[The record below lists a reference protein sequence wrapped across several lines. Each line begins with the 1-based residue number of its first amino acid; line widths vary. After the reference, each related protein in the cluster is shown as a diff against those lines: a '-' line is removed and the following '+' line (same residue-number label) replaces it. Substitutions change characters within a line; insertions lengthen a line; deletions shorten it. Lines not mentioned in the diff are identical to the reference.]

1 MSTSEFTFQ
10 SDVAPPVPIH
20 RFTVAQYHALG
31 EQGVLGPG
39 DRVELLEG
47 LIVQKINQLPP
58 HSFAVQLL
66 SRWMYGNVPES
77 LVVRCQLPI
86 TLSASEPEP
95 DFAIVAGASDE
106 YRQRHPSG
114 DECRLLVEVAD
125 TSLARDL
132 GKAAIYASANVE
144 EYWIVKI
151 ETQSLLRMSMPDAG
165 TYREVIEFQRSESVE
180 LQLEDSLLRLAL
192 CDLFP
197 E

>member
-31 EQGVLGPG
+31 EQGVLGPE

-47 LIVQKINQLPP
+47 LIVQKMNQLPP

-125 TSLARDL
+125 TSQH
-132 GKAAIYASANVE
+132 
-144 EYWIVKI
+144 
-151 ETQSLLRMSMPDAG
+151 ETWVRQPFMPRPTLKSIGLSKSKRSLCFECRCLM
-165 TYREVIEFQRSESVE
+165 RERTEK
-180 LQLEDSLLRLAL
+180 L
-192 CDLFP
+192 
-197 E
+197 